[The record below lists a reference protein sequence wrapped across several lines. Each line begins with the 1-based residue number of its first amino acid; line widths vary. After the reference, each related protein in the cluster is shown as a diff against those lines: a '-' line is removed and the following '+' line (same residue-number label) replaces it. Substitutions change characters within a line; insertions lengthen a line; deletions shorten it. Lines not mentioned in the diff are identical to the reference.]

1 MKQGI
6 HRATIEPPT
15 ADLAGICER
24 IRAALEPVRAQALSL
39 HSGDG
44 ELLWLTESSMGP
56 DEHNAVREA
65 FDAFANASGPT
76 VLAYE
81 LGNCRSAVLFR
92 VIDGHRAMVGAA
104 MAIVDSRAIKQ
115 EGLQQLMTQRLRRAL
130 GEFAALRCQTDAAPP
145 SPAKPPAAR
154 APGAPRAPAGDAA
167 GPPERRAPDRPM
179 TGAPNAGAPQGIC
192 PDIDK
197 LRAAMRRTPIALS
210 VQQLIPLAKGS
221 RLQRYEVLLRSGA
234 ESAPNSA
241 PQAMLKAAVE
251 NGLGSLI
258 DRRVL
263 KALVAWLVRH
273 PAIWHD
279 EAIMFSVNLTKTALH
294 DEHFMKFIDQCIGK
308 AAIPGSMIGFEV
320 DVPSAIAHSGRIAEL
335 ALDLQWLGC
344 PLILDNFSMRTECFD
359 LLRLPGLRYIKMAPA
374 MTATMRTDKVSQA
387 AITALVQMAH
397 VLGLHVVA
405 KRMESPIEQE
415 WLTALGV
422 DFVQSNALSP
432 PVTIDSLRSARSPAA

>member
-1 MKQGI
+1 
-6 HRATIEPPT
+6 
-15 ADLAGICER
+15 
-24 IRAALEPVRAQALSL
+24 
-39 HSGDG
+39 
-44 ELLWLTESSMGP
+44 
-56 DEHNAVREA
+56 
-65 FDAFANASGPT
+65 
-76 VLAYE
+76 
-81 LGNCRSAVLFR
+81 
-92 VIDGHRAMVGAA
+92 
-104 MAIVDSRAIKQ
+104 
-115 EGLQQLMTQRLRRAL
+115 MT
-130 GEFAALRCQTDAAPP
+130 GG
-145 SPAKPPAAR
+145 SN
-154 APGAPRAPAGDAA
+154 PGAPREP
-167 GPPERRAPDRPM
+167 
-179 TGAPNAGAPQGIC
+179 TQGTC

-308 AAIPGSMIGFEV
+308 ASIPGSMIGFEV
-320 DVPSAIAHSGRIAEL
+320 DVPSAIAHTDRIAEL

-344 PLILDNFSMRTECFD
+344 PLVLDNFSMRTECFD

-405 KRMESPIEQE
+405 KRMDAPIEQE

-432 PVTIDSLRSARSPAA
+432 PVTIDSLRSPRLPAS